1 MDTASTVPQDS
12 SISAPYRTGAR
23 PTAREL
29 RRIDRHLV
37 SLVAPDSFEAEQ
49 YRRLRHV
56 IEELRSGQGGTV
68 AAISSPIAGDGKS
81 VTSINLAG
89 ALAQD
94 RTAKVLVIDC
104 DLRRQSTSLCQSFD
118 SRFAEARGLTDVVI
132 NRAISLESVL
142 VQLPAFNLAIVP
154 TGQHQTGPYEVLRS
168 RRFIEIVKE
177 ARRRFDY
184 IIVDTP
190 PIIALSD
197 CKLIEKWVDGF
208 VLVVAAHHTPRR
220 FLKEAL
226 AALDRRKLLGVVFNC
241 SDQVSVRNYGYEHYY
256 GRSAR
261 RGGRSA
267 AVNSWRTPKA
277 ASSDR

>member
-1 MDTASTVPQDS
+1 MDSASTISQDS
-12 SISAPYRTGAR
+12 SITARYRSGAR
-23 PTAREL
+23 PSAREL

-56 IEELRSGQGGTV
+56 IEELRTGTGGSV
-68 AAISSPIAGDGKS
+68 AAVSSPIAGDGKS

-94 RTAKVLVIDC
+94 RFAKVCMIDC
-104 DLRRQSTSLCQSFD
+104 DLRRHSTSLCQSFD
-118 SRFAEARGLTDVVI
+118 SRFSDAQGLTDVVI
-132 NRAISLESVL
+132 NRAISLDNVL
-142 VQLPAFNLAIVP
+142 VQLPAFNLAIIP
-154 TGQHQTGPYEVLRS
+154 TGQHQIGPYEVLRS
-168 RRFIEIVKE
+168 RRFSEIVQE

-190 PIIALSD
+190 PIVALSD

-241 SDQVSVRNYGYEHYY
+241 SDQVSARYYGYEHYY
-256 GRSAR
+256 GGKGRGRRSAPGVTGWR
-261 RGGRSA
+261 APNA
-267 AVNSWRTPKA
+267 AP
-277 ASSDR
+277 SDR